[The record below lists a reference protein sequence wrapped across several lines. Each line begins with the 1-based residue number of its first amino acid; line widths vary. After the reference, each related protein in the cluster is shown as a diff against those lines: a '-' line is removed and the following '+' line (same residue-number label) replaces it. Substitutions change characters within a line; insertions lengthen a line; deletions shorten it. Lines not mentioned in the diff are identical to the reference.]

1 MAENKGDVRERK
13 LELAARPDT
22 KVVFTRT
29 PESHM
34 LFLIMSQADIC
45 IGTLKNRLFQ
55 EGYSSEEVKELLE
68 EFYAE
73 CRGLEKVVEKISI
86 KCGLRY
92 KKAKELK

>member
-1 MAENKGDVRERK
+1 MVENNIRDRK
-13 LELAARPDT
+13 IELAGRPDT

-34 LFLIMSQADIC
+34 LFLIMSQADIS

-55 EGYSSEEVKELLE
+55 EGYSSEEVSGLLKEFYDKCKELE
-68 EFYAE
+68 S
-73 CRGLEKVVEKISI
+73 VVEKISK
-86 KCGLRY
+86 KCGFKY